1 MQQRQWVTSLL
12 SRRVWVWTDLKTWW
26 CTVLFR
32 WSQWLARLTETWEVP
47 GSNPRC
53 RQYCFLF
60 RPPIEW
66 TPLTDI
72 TDKQTN
78 KQSNGRVSLSVCLFV
93 RSCLR
98 WSLTRTAVVCRR
110 VVLGNLSRT
119 VRHWTTSKCEQ
130 GFAFCGCRF
139 LPSQEP
145 QRALTTVVHTDN
157 GPAVPTRLLTDHTR
171 PKRRRGVRL
180 APRDPAGAR
189 CQCTR
194 YGDRKRTSDISNW
207 THLNT
212 VEWRLMRKFS
222 STFSNVIVVSTTF
235 FHLHATLYL

>member
-1 MQQRQWVTSLL
+1 
-12 SRRVWVWTDLKTWW
+12 
-26 CTVLFR
+26 
-32 WSQWLARLTETWEVP
+32 
-47 GSNPRC
+47 
-53 RQYCFLF
+53 
-60 RPPIEW
+60 
-66 TPLTDI
+66 
-72 TDKQTN
+72 
-78 KQSNGRVSLSVCLFV
+78 LSVCLFV

-212 VEWRLMRKFS
+212 VEWRLMRNF
-222 STFSNVIVVSTTF
+222 STTF
-235 FHLHATLYL
+235 ANLIVASIHHAPSSTPTRHSTCNKIAASKYLSYPTHQNKTILFFHHHHHQNLLWRRSADAQIAPYNITMSY